1 MFQFQSSFLGTFG
14 RVALIALVV
23 LTGCGKRPAPGISTA
38 EDAQAAIQSAFKQAS
53 PESKTAADEAA
64 AAIQNEPATA
74 LSKLQALSSNPDLDP
89 QQRNATQ
96 ESILVVAGKLRA
108 AAAAG
113 DARAEK
119 ALDEYRASK

>member
-1 MFQFQSSFLGTFG
+1 MFQLKLPFPSTIC
-14 RVALIALVV
+14 RVGLIAFVV
-23 LTGCGKRPAPGISTA
+23 LNGCGKRPTPRISTA
-38 EDAQAAIQSAFKQAS
+38 EEAQAAIQNAFKQAS

-96 ESILVVAGKLRA
+96 DSILVVAGKLRA

-113 DARAEK
+113 DAQAEK

>member
-1 MFQFQSSFLGTFG
+1 MFQLKLLFPRTIY
-14 RVALIALVV
+14 RVGLIVWVV
-23 LTGCGKRPAPGISTA
+23 LNGCGKRPTPGISTA
-38 EDAQAAIQSAFKQAS
+38 EEARVAIQNAFKQAS
-53 PESKTAADEAA
+53 PESKSAADEAA

-96 ESILVVAGKLRA
+96 DSILVVAGKLRA

-113 DARAEK
+113 DAQAEK
-119 ALDEYRASK
+119 ALDEYRSSK